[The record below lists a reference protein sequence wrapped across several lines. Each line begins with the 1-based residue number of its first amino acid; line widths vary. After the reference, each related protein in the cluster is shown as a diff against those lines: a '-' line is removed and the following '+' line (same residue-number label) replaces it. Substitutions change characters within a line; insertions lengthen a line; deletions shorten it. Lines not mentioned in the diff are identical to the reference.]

1 LSHQL
6 TSTKRRAAARTALAA
21 TTLALTVTAASTAAA
36 SAAVSQPASQAVN
49 QAVNQAAS
57 QPANQ
62 AAAGPVGPAPI
73 SPLGHPGLCWEAWG
87 NGSAVTL
94 ETCDPAL
101 QGQSWTFT
109 GHNDVLLNGNGYC
122 AQNGGSTPS
131 STNGP
136 PPAGSDSM
144 FLTFSGQ
151 CAGAPSLAWTFS
163 GSTNQITNTA
173 AGVCAYVAGGALVP
187 GAVIVARRCAGAGR
201 TSSWSMGVSDL
212 ALAAPSAAHASGAH
226 SAPGA
231 GGAASTPAASTPAS
245 GVRRDFTTAVQVS
258 NPVAVSGSATAMTAY
273 GAGIS
278 IAPGRGL
285 AVTRLTGTGSLAG
298 WSCDT
303 KALRCQGSLPGGGR
317 GDITVL
323 GTVTGRAPAATLTA
337 HATVTHTNQ
346 SRHATHVTAVL
357 PVRVFAA
364 PVPVSAGGG
373 PGRSVTTF
381 VLIAAVVL
389 VLLGIFLAVATRRR
403 RPAATPPAAPEPGPQ
418 DPDTAPVTAGPGA
431 GSTTQTRDNTA
442 VLPAVGQPGTRPLL
456 RHRGRAA
463 GYRRP
468 RLTAPV
474 RHARPPGRRRPG
486 RNQDAAAGPP
496 K

>member
-6 TSTKRRAAARTALAA
+6 TSTKRRAAARTVLAA
-21 TTLALTVTAASTAAA
+21 TALALTVTAASTAAA
-36 SAAVSQPASQAVN
+36 SAA
-49 QAVNQAAS
+49 
-57 QPANQ
+57 ANQ

-131 STNGP
+131 STNGS

-163 GSTNQITNTA
+163 GSTNQITNTP

-187 GAVIVARRCAGAGR
+187 GAVIVARRCASAGR
-201 TSSWSMGVSDL
+201 TSIWSMGVSDL
-212 ALAAPSAAHASGAH
+212 ALAAPPAAHASGGH
-226 SAPGA
+226 SAHGA
-231 GGAASTPAASTPAS
+231 GGAASTSAS
-245 GVRRDFTTAVQVS
+245 GVKRDFTTAVQVS

-273 GAGIS
+273 GSGIS

-285 AVTRLTGTGSLAG
+285 TVTRLTGTGSLAG
-298 WSCDT
+298 WSCDA

-346 SRHATHVTAVL
+346 SRHANHVTAVL
-357 PVRVFAA
+357 PVRVLAA
-364 PVPVSAGGG
+364 PAPVSAGGG
-373 PGRSVTTF
+373 PGSSVTTF

-403 RPAATPPAAPEPGPQ
+403 RPAAPEPRPQ
-418 DPDTAPVTAGPGA
+418 PQGTAPAPAGAGAGP
-431 GSTTQTRDNTA
+431 TTQTRDNTA
-442 VLPAVGQPGTRPLL
+442 VLPAV
-456 RHRGRAA
+456 
-463 GYRRP
+463 
-468 RLTAPV
+468 
-474 RHARPPGRRRPG
+474 
-486 RNQDAAAGPP
+486 AGPP

>member
-1 LSHQL
+1 MFHQL
-6 TSTKRRAAARTALAA
+6 TSTKRRAAARAALAA
-21 TTLALTVTAASTAAA
+21 TALALMTTAATAAA
-36 SAAVSQPASQAVN
+36 STSEVSQAT
-49 QAVNQAAS
+49 
-57 QPANQ
+57 
-62 AAAGPVGPAPI
+62 AGPAGPAPI

-101 QGQSWTFT
+101 NGQSWSFT

-122 AQNGGSTPS
+122 TQNGGSTPS
-131 STNGP
+131 STNGA

-151 CAGAPSLAWTFS
+151 CAGAPTLAWTFS
-163 GSTNQITNTA
+163 GSTNQVTNTP

-187 GAVIVARRCAGAGR
+187 GAVIVARPCASAGR
-201 TSSWSMGVSDL
+201 TSIWSMGVSDL
-212 ALAAPSAAHASGAH
+212 ALAAPPTAHTSAGQSAH
-226 SAPGA
+226 
-231 GGAASTPAASTPAS
+231 GAASTSAS
-245 GVRRDFTTAVQVS
+245 GVKRDFTTAVEVS
-258 NPVAVSGSATAMTAY
+258 NPVAVSRSATAMTAY
-273 GAGIS
+273 GATIS
-278 IAPGRGL
+278 IAPARGL
-285 AVTRLTGTGSLAG
+285 TVTRLTGTGDLAD
-298 WSCDT
+298 WSCDA

-323 GTVTGRAPAATLTA
+323 GAATGRAPAATLTA

-346 SRHATHVTAVL
+346 SRHATHVSAVL

-364 PVPVSAGGG
+364 PAAVSAAGS
-373 PGRSVTTF
+373 PGSSVTTF

-403 RPAATPPAAPEPGPQ
+403 RPAEVPPVVPVPPHETTLLRVPRAVTLIPGNAPGNHEAATENVAE
-418 DPDTAPVTAGPGA
+418 
-431 GSTTQTRDNTA
+431 TRDNTA
-442 VLPAVGQPGTRPLL
+442 VLPAVGQPGSRPLL
-456 RHRGRAA
+456 RHRGRPA
-463 GYRRP
+463 GYRRL